1 MQTRRKLLLKFTSIA
16 AAAAICSCALYPY
29 GGTLGAPPLNAF
41 SVDSETDVVF
51 DEETGMLYLYGDFK
65 KSDVQAY
72 SGNDAVKGVI
82 AGEYAVLPA
91 DSSGLFRGF
100 RSAKKIS
107 LHYADFSIVSDMSS
121 MFSECES
128 LEKLEL
134 ETFETGAVTDMSGM
148 FSGCKAL
155 KELNIKSFDTAKV
168 TNMSGMFLACSSLE
182 SLDLSN
188 FDTSAVTDMSKMFS
202 ECKALKELNIKTFDT
217 AKVTNMSG
225 MFLACSSLESLDLSN
240 FDTSAVTDMSKMFS
254 NCNALKELNIK
265 SFDTAQVTDMSTMF
279 YGCSGLKSMD
289 LSSFD
294 TARVTNMSTM
304 FYGCSGLNGIDLS
317 SFDTA
322 AVTDMSGM
330 FACCY
335 WLTDLDLTGFDT
347 SRVQKMGM
355 MFYRDSSLSS
365 ITVSRK
371 WDISSLVP
379 EDGLG
384 GDYAF
389 DGCTS
394 LVGGAGTVYDS
405 SMIDSG
411 YAHIDGGAEYPGY
424 LTAAAEDAPPCVRF
438 DAATGTLYL
447 SGNVVVDEVQA
458 YAYNEA
464 VLHVVAEEGTVF
476 PERCSGLF
484 KMILAETMDLSKAD
498 TSKVEVM
505 SEMFDGCINL
515 TQLDLSGFDTRNVFN
530 FDYMF
535 EYCKSLTALDL
546 SSFDTSNVVYM
557 DSMFYECNSLKSISM
572 GNFDTSS
579 VERMDRMFRDCYALS
594 ELDLS
599 SFDTSNVVNMEW
611 MFSYTSLK
619 SLDLRSFDTSKVKS
633 MSNMFDSCRSL
644 KTITV
649 GDAWSTA
656 SVTNSSNMFSWCD
669 SLVGGSG
676 TVYDAEHIDAAYAHI
691 DGGSENPGYLTAAAE
706 PCVRFDAATGT
717 LYLSGNVVRDEVRTY
732 AKNEAVKHVVAEEGT
747 VFPKDS
753 SNLFFEFYY
762 VQTMDLSKADTSQV
776 TNMRYMFNECSS
788 IRELDISSFD
798 TSHVTVMVAMF
809 AYCNALE
816 KLDLSGFDT
825 RNVTDMRSMF
835 GDCYALEQL
844 DISSF
849 DTANVN
855 YMNGMFSQCEALKT
869 ITVGDKWSTA
879 SVTGSDAMFELCEAL
894 VGGSGTVYDKN
905 HIDAAYAQIDGG
917 EKNPGYLTAAPA
929 KPCVRFDAA
938 SGTLYLS
945 GDVVL
950 DEVRAYA
957 NNDAVLHV
965 VAEEGTVLPENC
977 FEMFERF
984 TGAVTMDLSKAD
996 SSNVKDM
1003 GEMFNDCPVLTELNL
1018 NGFDT
1023 SNVTDMV
1030 RMFAECNKLATL
1042 DLSSFDTSNVQDI
1055 FSMFSGCEALTSL
1068 DLSSFDTSKV
1078 EKMGTMFAVCK
1089 SLTTLDL
1096 SSFDTSNVM
1105 SMASMFI
1112 DCSELKTITVSSA
1125 WSTEWVSDSNGMFY
1139 GCTELVGSKGT
1150 VYDAE
1155 HTDAAYAHIDGG
1167 AENPGYLTAAEAAPS
1182 SVRFDE
1188 ATGTLYLSGNVVA
1201 SEVKAYAYNEAVLHV
1216 VAEEGTVFPENCG
1229 YLFAGFSFAETMD
1242 LANADTGNVWDVI
1255 SMFAGCKKL
1264 TELDLSSFDTSGA
1277 GPMVEMFRECS
1288 ALKTLDLS
1296 SFNTSN
1302 VTYMS
1307 AMFYGCS
1314 SLTALDLS
1322 SFDTSNVIG
1331 MEYMFDSC
1339 GSLKT
1344 ITVGD
1349 AWSTASVTNSSNMF
1363 SRCEA
1368 LVGGSGTV
1376 YDAEHIDAAY
1386 AHIDGGAE
1394 NPGYL
1399 TAKTDKYSIS
1409 FDANGG
1415 TGSMESV
1422 EITAGEIFTLPECGF
1437 TAPTYQKFTGW
1448 IVGGEQ
1454 KQPGDTVTL
1463 HADTVLTASWDYAL
1477 ITVTF
1482 DAYGGEGSFV
1492 DLTLLSGAMFVFPVC
1507 EFLAPEGKT
1516 FAGWQ
1521 YGEMTAQPGTHT
1533 TFDTDMTVKAIWT
1546 DLSDTI
1552 LVGDVNGD
1560 GTVDGGDEMLLSR
1573 YVGAWD
1579 GIELELAAAD
1589 LDRDG
1594 KVDIRDAMIL
1604 SRYIAAWEGYDQ
1616 YIIEIQK

>member
-91 DSSGLFRGF
+91 DSSGLFQGF
-100 RSAKKIS
+100 RSAKQIV
-107 LHYADFSIVSDMSS
+107 LDYADFSIVSDMSS

-128 LEKLEL
+128 LEKLDL
-134 ETFETGAVTDMSGM
+134 GTFETAAVTDMSGM

-168 TNMSGMFLACSSLE
+168 TDMSEMFLACSSLE

-202 ECKALKELNIKTFDT
+202 ECNALKELNIKSFDT

-330 FACCY
+330 FACCDS
-335 WLTDLDLTGFDT
+335 LTDLDLTGFDT

-355 MFYRDSSLSS
+355 MFYLDSSLSS

-411 YAHIDGGAEYPGY
+411 YAHIDGGSKNPGY
-424 LTAAAEDAPPCVRF
+424 LTAAAGEPCVRF
-438 DAATGTLYL
+438 DEATGTLYL
-447 SGNVVVDEVQA
+447 SGNVVLDEVRA
-458 YAYNEA
+458 YANNDT

-476 PERCSGLF
+476 PESCYEMF
-484 KMILAETMDLSKAD
+484 KNFKSTETMDLSKAD
-498 TSKVEVM
+498 TSQVEVM
-505 SEMFDGCINL
+505 FGLFSGCN
-515 TQLDLSGFDTRNVFN
+515 N
-530 FDYMF
+530 
-535 EYCKSLTALDL
+535 LTALDLSNFDTSKVTNMGSMFLSCQKLTALDLSNFDTSKVTDMGSMFGLCYALAELNL
-546 SSFDTSNVVYM
+546 SSFDTSNVTRM
-557 DSMFYECNSLKSISM
+557 TNMFNDCSTLKK
-572 GNFDTSS
+572 
-579 VERMDRMFRDCYALS
+579 
-594 ELDLS
+594 LDVS
-599 SFDTSNVVNMEW
+599 GFDTSNVQYMNS
-611 MFSYTSLK
+611 MFRQCSKLK
-619 SLDLRSFDTSKVKS
+619 R
-633 MSNMFDSCRSL
+633 
-644 KTITV
+644 ITV
-649 GDAWSTA
+649 SDAWSTA
-656 SVTNSSNMFSWCD
+656 SVTESEEMFVGCT
-669 SLVGGSG
+669 SLVGEKG
-676 TVYDAEHIDAAYAHI
+676 TVFDAEHTDAAYAHI
-691 DGGSENPGYLTAAAE
+691 DGGSENPGYLTSAEAASS
-706 PCVRFDAATGT
+706 CVRFDEATGT
-717 LYLSGNVVRDEVRTY
+717 LYLSGDVVLDEVRAY

-855 YMNGMFSQCEALKT
+855 YMNGMFSQCDALKT

-917 EKNPGYLTAAPA
+917 AKNPGYLTAAPA

-938 SGTLYLS
+938 TGTLYLS
-945 GDVVL
+945 GRVDS
-950 DEVRAYA
+950 DEVQTYA
-957 NNDAVLHV
+957 KNEAVKHV
-965 VAEEGTVLPENC
+965 VAEEGTVFQEYSGDVFLN
-977 FEMFERF
+977 FYYVQ
-984 TGAVTMDLSKAD
+984 TIDLSKAD
-996 SSNVKDM
+996 TTEVYTMDS
-1003 GEMFNDCPVLTELNL
+1003 MFRNCRALTE
-1018 NGFDT
+1018 
-1023 SNVTDMV
+1023 
-1030 RMFAECNKLATL
+1030 L
-1042 DLSSFDTSNVQDI
+1042 DLSSFNTSGVLTMFDMFKDCGNLSRIIVSDLWDNSLALGNSK
-1055 FSMFSGCEALTSL
+1055 SMFE
-1068 DLSSFDTSKV
+1068 
-1078 EKMGTMFAVCK
+1078 
-1089 SLTTLDL
+1089 
-1096 SSFDTSNVM
+1096 
-1105 SMASMFI
+1105 
-1112 DCSELKTITVSSA
+1112 
-1125 WSTEWVSDSNGMFY
+1125 
-1139 GCTELVGSKGT
+1139 GCTVLVGGSGT

-1188 ATGTLYLSGNVVA
+1188 VTGTLYLSGNVVA
-1201 SEVKAYAYNEAVLHV
+1201 SEVKVYAYNEAVLHV

-1229 YLFAGFSFAETMD
+1229 NLFAGFSFAETMD

-1255 SMFAGCKKL
+1255 SMFSGCKKL

-1277 GPMVEMFRECS
+1277 GPMVEMFCECS

-1302 VTYMS
+1302 VTSMS

-1448 IVGGEQ
+1448 IVGGAQ

-1463 HADTVLTASWDYAL
+1463 NADTVLTASWDYAL

-1482 DAYGGEGSFV
+1482 DANGGEGSFV
-1492 DLTLLSGAMFVFPVC
+1492 DMTLLSGAMFVFPVC

-1521 YGEMTAQPGTHT
+1521 YGELTAQPGTHT
-1533 TFDTDMTVKAIWT
+1533 TFDTDMTVKAIWK

-1560 GTVDGGDEMLLSR
+1560 GTVDSGDEMLLSR

-1604 SRYIAAWEGYDQ
+1604 SRYIAAWDGYAQ